1 MRVSFLVGAVVII
14 FIVLPL
20 IGLFLGS
27 GLIKIVAQAVLS
39 AVLILAI
46 IGTGVFGY
54 ICVKAQAKK
63 WGAGLMAVAIICL
76 VVILLMWR
84 ILPL

>member
-54 ICVKAQAKK
+54 ICVKAQARK
-63 WGAGLMAVAIICL
+63 WGAGLIVVAIICL